1 MRPIAAVT
9 SFLRAW
15 LLRSRMERDM
25 DNEMRFHVEAHAAD
39 LEARGVARAEA
50 ERLARAEFGDVV
62 LWKEAGRESRGLQFV
77 DEVSA
82 DVRYAMRMMR
92 RAPGFTVAAVVS
104 LALGIGANTAIFG
117 LMDVLLLRPA
127 AVHNPHE
134 LVHVTTAGERG
145 DANSGSSNIPWF
157 RQVAS
162 RSDLFTDAMLQHRG
176 MVKVGIDGRVESTT
190 GQEVTT
196 NYYSLLGASAMLGRT
211 FVPADAPEKGG
222 SPVAVISYRLWQ
234 RRFGGAANV
243 IGSPITVNQR
253 PYTVIGVTSPDFKGI
268 LVGWTMDVTMPLDP
282 SGFMI
287 PTSWSTM
294 PLIARVK
301 PGVDIASLGAQ
312 LDPMLKQITASG
324 VTERFRRRYLERVV
338 VRSAAAGIS
347 DLFQQFARPLRLLM
361 SAVGLL
367 LLIACVNLA
376 GLLIARNAARQHELG
391 IRMAIGAGRR
401 RMIQQLLTESALLAM
416 LGAIP
421 GVWLALYGSNV
432 LLQFTPE
439 YFGPMSETVTP
450 DWRVLTFALTVTV
463 VTTLLFGV
471 VPAWHAVRVGT
482 APAVAR
488 ASSRGSSARLR
499 LGRTIVVAQVGLSLV
514 LVAGATLLLRTLLN
528 LSRVDTGFDHAVLV
542 VQFDPDGTGYTGERQ
557 RAFQKEMLEALGK
570 LPGVRHVSLSTSSPF
585 NGNVNGK
592 RLTVPGVEPRSPDD
606 GVIQV
611 NLIGPG
617 YFDALQVPMLAG
629 RALDARDD
637 VNTAPVAVVS
647 DSFARRYFGGAGS
660 AIGRQFVTGGGAS
673 AITYEIVGV
682 ARDVQYQSLRTT
694 SERMAYVPW
703 FRQRELP
710 SDPFEFLIKTDGN
723 PANSI
728 NMVRAELQRLRPD
741 APILSVRTMTQMI
754 NGRLLS
760 ERLLAT
766 LGAFFAIVALTLVAV
781 GVYGLLAH
789 LVAKRVPEIGVRLA
803 LGARPGDMM
812 WMMLRDDLAIA
823 AIGSAIG
830 VAGAI
835 AALRVLDGLVFGLSS
850 TDVATIL
857 GAAIILMTVSVA
869 AALVPAR
876 RAASIDPLVA
886 LRFE

>member
-1 MRPIAAVT
+1 
-9 SFLRAW
+9 
-15 LLRSRMERDM
+15 MERDM
-25 DNEMRFHVEAHAAD
+25 DNEMRFHVEARAAD
-39 LEARGVARAEA
+39 LEARGVPRAEA
-50 ERLARAEFGDVV
+50 HRLATAEFGDVV
-62 LWKEAGRESRGLQFV
+62 RWKEAGRDARGLQLV

-92 RAPGFTVAAVVS
+92 RTPGFTVAAIVS

-134 LVHVTTAGERG
+134 LVHVTTSGERG
-145 DANSGSSNIPWF
+145 DAISGSSNIPWF

-162 RSDLFTDAMLQHRG
+162 RSDLFADALLMRSG
-176 MVKVGIDGRVESTT
+176 MFKIGVDGRVEATA
-190 GQEVTT
+190 GQQVTT
-196 NYYSLLGASAMLGRT
+196 NYYNLLGVAAILGRT
-211 FVPADAPEKGG
+211 FIPADSPEQGA
-222 SPVAVISYRLWQ
+222 SAVAVISYRLWQ

-243 IGSPITVNQR
+243 IGSSITVNQQ
-253 PYTVIGVTSPDFKGI
+253 PYTIVGVTPPEFKGI
-268 LVGWTMDVTMPLDP
+268 VVGWTMDVTMPLDP
-282 SGFMI
+282 SNFM
-287 PTSWSTM
+287 SANGWSTM
-294 PLIARVK
+294 PLVARVK
-301 PGVDIASLGAQ
+301 PGVDASRLNAQ
-312 LDPMLKQITASG
+312 LDPMLKQITSSG
-324 VTERFRRRYLERVV
+324 VSERFRRRYLEHVS

-347 DLFQQFARPLRLLM
+347 DLFEQFSRPLQLLM
-361 SAVGLL
+361 GAVGLL

-401 RMIQQLLTESALLAM
+401 RIVQQLLTESALLAM

-421 GVWLALYGSNV
+421 GVWLALYGSN
-432 LLQFTPE
+432 LILQFTPE
-439 YFGPMSETVTP
+439 YFGPVSETVTP
-450 DWRVLTFALTVTV
+450 DWRVLTFASTTTI
-463 VTTLLFGV
+463 VTTLLFGL

-482 APAVAR
+482 VPGVAR
-488 ASSRGSSARLR
+488 SSSRSSSARLR

-528 LSRVDTGFDHAVLV
+528 LSRVDTGFDHGVLI

-557 RAFQKEMLEALGK
+557 RAFQKDMLEALAK

-585 NGNVNGK
+585 NGNINGK
-592 RLTVPGVEPRSPDD
+592 RLTVPGFEPRSPDD

-611 NLIGPG
+611 NLVGPG

-629 RALDARDD
+629 RAIDAHDD
-637 VNTAPVAVVS
+637 VNSASVAVVS
-647 DSFARRYFGGAGS
+647 DGFARRYFGGAAS
-660 AIGRQFVTGGGAS
+660 AIGRQFVTGGGPS

-682 ARDVQYQSLRTT
+682 ARDVQYQSLRTA

-710 SDPFEFLIKTDGN
+710 SDLFEFVIKTDGN
-723 PANSI
+723 PANAI
-728 NMVRAELQRLRPD
+728 NLVRAEVQRLRPD
-741 APILSVRTMTQMI
+741 APIISIRTMTQMI

-803 LGARPGDMM
+803 LGARPSDMM
-812 WMMLRDDLAIA
+812 WMMLRDDLVLAG
-823 AIGSAIG
+823 IGSALG
-830 VAGAI
+830 VAAAV

-857 GAAIILMTVSVA
+857 GAAVMLMIVSVA

-876 RAASIDPLVA
+876 RAASVDPLVA